1 MVVFRFKHFEVRNEL
16 AAQKVGT
23 DAVLLGAALTLP
35 DTTPQTAGDVQQ
47 ERSDKS
53 EAPRDQGA
61 DLTQIAGDVQQERSD
76 ESEAPGV
83 PGAEPPQT
91 AGDVQHLLDIGT
103 GTGVIALMVAQRLA
117 DRIKSQGMS
126 AEAPGKPS
134 GTQPHFKILAIDIDP
149 AAASEA
155 TANFA
160 ASPWAPSLHA
170 EALSLNDLEKMTR
183 CVEPAMPVLSP
194 FTGEDGP
201 FAGDT
206 KVAESCERRECR
218 LADALDGQRP
228 FPACH
233 DETNPF
239 AGDTKAAPACP
250 EGKHL
255 FAAIF
260 SNPPY
265 FEASLKAPDARR
277 STARHTDTLSYREIC
292 AFAASH
298 LTPDGILSL
307 ILPASEEQPLLR
319 YATSFGLR
327 PFRILRIRTTARKP
341 ASRIIAEFRR
351 TKTSSTSGDTSHA
364 SSSTPINNGR
374 PQNLNALPAEELI
387 LMSGTDRSPAYA
399 ALTKDF
405 YL

>member
-35 DTTPQTAGDVQQ
+35 DEPQQ
-47 ERSDKS
+47 R
-53 EAPRDQGA
+53 
-61 DLTQIAGDVQQERSD
+61 
-76 ESEAPGV
+76 
-83 PGAEPPQT
+83 
-91 AGDVQHLLDIGT
+91 LLDIGT

-170 EALSLNDLEKMTR
+170 EALSLNDLERHLDSLDM
-183 CVEPAMPVLSP
+183 A
-194 FTGEDGP
+194 
-201 FAGDT
+201 
-206 KVAESCERRECR
+206 AESCERRECR
-218 LADALDGQRP
+218 LADAPGGQRP
-228 FPACH
+228 FPAC
-233 DETNPF
+233 
-239 AGDTKAAPACP
+239 P
-250 EGKHL
+250 EEKHP

-327 PFRILRIRTTARKP
+327 PFRILRIHTTARKP

>member
-1 MVVFRFKHFEVRNEL
+1 MEVFRFKRFEVRNEL

-35 DTTPQTAGDVQQ
+35 N
-47 ERSDKS
+47 
-53 EAPRDQGA
+53 
-61 DLTQIAGDVQQERSD
+61 
-76 ESEAPGV
+76 
-83 PGAEPPQT
+83 EPPQT
-91 AGDVQHLLDIGT
+91 AGDVQRLLDIGT
-103 GTGVIALMVAQRLA
+103 GTGVISLMVAQRLA
-117 DRIKSQGMS
+117 DRIKS
-126 AEAPGKPS
+126 P
-134 GTQPHFKILAIDIDP
+134 FKILAIDIDP
-149 AAASEA
+149 AAVSEA
-155 TANFA
+155 SANFA

-170 EALSLNDLEKMTR
+170 EALSLNDLEKMTS

-206 KVAESCERRECR
+206 KAAEPCEGRECR
-218 LADALDGQRP
+218 LADALGGQRP
-228 FPACH
+228 FPAC
-233 DETNPF
+233 
-239 AGDTKAAPACP
+239 P
-250 EGKHL
+250 EEKHL

-319 YATSFGLR
+319 YAASFGLR

-351 TKTSSTSGDTSHA
+351 TKTSN
-364 SSSTPINNGR
+364 TPGNTI
-374 PQNLNALPAEELI
+374 PAEELI

>member
-1 MVVFRFKHFEVRNEL
+1 MKVFRFKRFEVRNEL

-35 DTTPQTAGDVQQ
+35 DTTPQ
-47 ERSDKS
+47 
-53 EAPRDQGA
+53 
-61 DLTQIAGDVQQERSD
+61 I
-76 ESEAPGV
+76 
-83 PGAEPPQT
+83 

-170 EALSLNDLEKMTR
+170 EALSLNDLEKKTR

-206 KVAESCERRECR
+206 KAAESCEGRECR
-218 LADALDGQRP
+218 LADALGGQRP
-228 FPACH
+228 FPAGP
-233 DETNPF
+233 DETNP
-239 AGDTKAAPACP
+239 
-250 EGKHL
+250 

-319 YATSFGLR
+319 YAASFGLR
-327 PFRILRIRTTARKP
+327 PFCILRIRTTARKP

-351 TKTSSTSGDTSHA
+351 TKTSSTSGDTSHTSHA

-374 PQNLNALPAEELI
+374 PKNLNTIPSEELI

>member
-1 MVVFRFKHFEVRNEL
+1 MEVFRFKRFEVRNEL

-23 DAVLLGAALTLP
+23 DAVLLGATLTLP
-35 DTTPQTAGDVQQ
+35 DEPQ
-47 ERSDKS
+47 
-53 EAPRDQGA
+53 
-61 DLTQIAGDVQQERSD
+61 
-76 ESEAPGV
+76 
-83 PGAEPPQT
+83 
-91 AGDVQHLLDIGT
+91 QHLLDIGT

-170 EALSLNDLEKMTR
+170 EALSLNDLERHLDSLDM
-183 CVEPAMPVLSP
+183 A
-194 FTGEDGP
+194 
-201 FAGDT
+201 
-206 KVAESCERRECR
+206 AESCERRECR
-218 LADALDGQRP
+218 LADAHGGQRP
-228 FPACH
+228 FPACP

-239 AGDTKAAPACP
+239 AGDTKATPACT
-250 EGKHL
+250 EEKHL

-265 FEASLKAPDARR
+265 FESSLKAPDARR

-319 YATSFGLR
+319 YAASFGLR

-351 TKTSSTSGDTSHA
+351 TKTSNTPGDTSHASDTRHA

-374 PQNLNALPAEELI
+374 PQNLNTIPAEELI

>member
-1 MVVFRFKHFEVRNEL
+1 MKVFRFKRFEVRNEL

-35 DTTPQTAGDVQQ
+35 DELQ
-47 ERSDKS
+47 
-53 EAPRDQGA
+53 
-61 DLTQIAGDVQQERSD
+61 
-76 ESEAPGV
+76 
-83 PGAEPPQT
+83 
-91 AGDVQHLLDIGT
+91 QHLLDIGT

-117 DRIKSQGMS
+117 DRITS
-126 AEAPGKPS
+126 P
-134 GTQPHFKILAIDIDP
+134 FKILAIDIDP

-170 EALSLNDLEKMTR
+170 EALSLNDLERQLNSLDMAAT
-183 CVEPAMPVLSP
+183 M
-194 FTGEDGP
+194 
-201 FAGDT
+201 
-206 KVAESCERRECR
+206 CERRECR
-218 LADALDGQRP
+218 LADAPGGQRP
-228 FPACH
+228 FPACP
-233 DETNPF
+233 DET
-239 AGDTKAAPACP
+239 
-250 EGKHL
+250 HL

-265 FEASLKAPDARR
+265 FEASLKAPNARR

-319 YATSFGLR
+319 YAASFGLR

-351 TKTSSTSGDTSHA
+351 TKTSSTPGDTSHA
-364 SSSTPINNGR
+364 SSSTPINKGR
-374 PQNLNALPAEELI
+374 PQNLNTIPAEELI

>member
-1 MVVFRFKHFEVRNEL
+1 MEVFRFKRFEVRNEL

-35 DTTPQTAGDVQQ
+35 DTTPQTAGDVRQ
-47 ERSDKS
+47 ERSDES
-53 EAPRDQGA
+53 EAPGDQGA

-76 ESEAPGV
+76 KSEAPGV

-91 AGDVQHLLDIGT
+91 AGDVQRLLDIGT

-126 AEAPGKPS
+126 AEAPGKSS

-149 AAASEA
+149 AAVYEA

-170 EALSLNDLEKMTR
+170 EALSLNDLERHLDSLDMAA
-183 CVEPAMPVLSP
+183 EP
-194 FTGEDGP
+194 
-201 FAGDT
+201 
-206 KVAESCERRECR
+206 CERRECR
-218 LADALDGQRP
+218 LADALGGQRP
-228 FPACH
+228 FPAC
-233 DETNPF
+233 
-239 AGDTKAAPACP
+239 P
-250 EGKHL
+250 EEKHL

-265 FEASLKAPDARR
+265 FESSLKAPDARR

-298 LTPDGILSL
+298 LTPDGFLSL

-319 YATSFGLR
+319 YAASFGLR

-351 TKTSSTSGDTSHA
+351 TKTSSTPGDTSHA

-374 PQNLNALPAEELI
+374 PQNLNTIPSEELI

>member
-1 MVVFRFKHFEVRNEL
+1 MSVFRFKRFEVRNEL

-35 DTTPQTAGDVQQ
+35 DEPQQ
-47 ERSDKS
+47 R
-53 EAPRDQGA
+53 
-61 DLTQIAGDVQQERSD
+61 
-76 ESEAPGV
+76 
-83 PGAEPPQT
+83 
-91 AGDVQHLLDIGT
+91 LLDIGT

-218 LADALDGQRP
+218 LADAPGGQRP
-228 FPACH
+228 FPACP

-239 AGDTKAAPACP
+239 AGDTKVAESCEGRECRLDDALGGQRPFPACP
-250 EGKHL
+250 EEKHL

-319 YATSFGLR
+319 YTASFGLR

-364 SSSTPINNGR
+364 SDTPINNGR
-374 PQNLNALPAEELI
+374 PQNLNALPAKELI

>member
-1 MVVFRFKHFEVRNEL
+1 MEVFRFKRFEVRNEL

-23 DAVLLGAALTLP
+23 DAVLLGAAMTLP
-35 DTTPQTAGDVQQ
+35 DTT
-47 ERSDKS
+47 
-53 EAPRDQGA
+53 
-61 DLTQIAGDVQQERSD
+61 
-76 ESEAPGV
+76 
-83 PGAEPPQT
+83 PQT

-103 GTGVIALMVAQRLA
+103 GTGVIALMAAQRLA
-117 DRIKSQGMS
+117 DHIKSQGMPG
-126 AEAPGKPS
+126 EAPGKPS

-149 AAASEA
+149 AAITEA

-160 ASPWAPSLHA
+160 ASPWAPYLHA
-170 EALSLNDLEKMTR
+170 KALSLNDLERHLDSLDM
-183 CVEPAMPVLSP
+183 A
-194 FTGEDGP
+194 
-201 FAGDT
+201 
-206 KVAESCERRECR
+206 AESCEGRECR
-218 LADALDGQRP
+218 LADAPGGQRP
-228 FPACH
+228 FPAH
-233 DETNPF
+233 PEET
-239 AGDTKAAPACP
+239 
-250 EGKHL
+250 HL

-319 YATSFGLR
+319 YAASFDLR

-351 TKTSSTSGDTSHA
+351 TKTSSTPGDTSHA
-364 SSSTPINNGR
+364 SSTPINNGR
-374 PQNLNALPAEELI
+374 PQNLNTIPSEELI

>member
-35 DTTPQTAGDVQQ
+35 DEPQQ
-47 ERSDKS
+47 R
-53 EAPRDQGA
+53 
-61 DLTQIAGDVQQERSD
+61 
-76 ESEAPGV
+76 
-83 PGAEPPQT
+83 
-91 AGDVQHLLDIGT
+91 LLDIGT

-218 LADALDGQRP
+218 LADAPGGQRP
-228 FPACH
+228 FPACP

-239 AGDTKAAPACP
+239 AGDTKVAESC
-250 EGKHL
+250 EG
-255 FAAIF
+255 
-260 SNPPY
+260 
-265 FEASLKAPDARR
+265 R
-277 STARHTDTLSYREIC
+277 
-292 AFAASH
+292 
-298 LTPDGILSL
+298 
-307 ILPASEEQPLLR
+307 
-319 YATSFGLR
+319 
-327 PFRILRIRTTARKP
+327 
-341 ASRIIAEFRR
+341 
-351 TKTSSTSGDTSHA
+351 
-364 SSSTPINNGR
+364 
-374 PQNLNALPAEELI
+374 
-387 LMSGTDRSPAYA
+387 
-399 ALTKDF
+399 
-405 YL
+405 

>member
-1 MVVFRFKHFEVRNEL
+1 MEVFRFKRFEVRNEL

-35 DTTPQTAGDVQQ
+35 NEPPQTAEDVRQ

-53 EAPRDQGA
+53 EAP
-61 DLTQIAGDVQQERSD
+61 
-76 ESEAPGV
+76 GV
-83 PGAEPPQT
+83 LGAEPPQT

-117 DRIKSQGMS
+117 DRIKS
-126 AEAPGKPS
+126 P
-134 GTQPHFKILAIDIDP
+134 FKILAIDIDP

-170 EALSLNDLEKMTR
+170 EAFSLNDLEKMTR

-206 KVAESCERRECR
+206 KVAESCESRECR
-218 LADALDGQRP
+218 LADAPGGQRP
-228 FPACH
+228 FPACP
-233 DETNPF
+233 DETNP
-239 AGDTKAAPACP
+239 
-250 EGKHL
+250 

-265 FEASLKAPDARR
+265 FESSLKAPDARR

-319 YATSFGLR
+319 YAASFGLR

-351 TKTSSTSGDTSHA
+351 TKTSSTPGDTSHTSDTGDTSHA
-364 SSSTPINNGR
+364 NSTPINNGR

>member
-1 MVVFRFKHFEVRNEL
+1 MKVFRFKRFEVRNEL

-35 DTTPQTAGDVQQ
+35 DTTTQTAGDVQQ
-47 ERSDKS
+47 ERSDK
-53 EAPRDQGA
+53 
-61 DLTQIAGDVQQERSD
+61 
-76 ESEAPGV
+76 SEAPGV

-91 AGDVQHLLDIGT
+91 AGDVQRLLDIGT

-194 FTGEDGP
+194 FMGKDGP

-206 KVAESCERRECR
+206 KVAESCEGRECR
-218 LADALDGQRP
+218 LADALGGQRP
-228 FPACH
+228 FPACT
-233 DETNPF
+233 DET
-239 AGDTKAAPACP
+239 
-250 EGKHL
+250 HL

-265 FEASLKAPDARR
+265 FESSLKAPDARR
-277 STARHTDTLSYREIC
+277 STARHTNTLSFREIC

>member
-1 MVVFRFKHFEVRNEL
+1 MSVFRFKRFEVRNEL

-35 DTTPQTAGDVQQ
+35 NEPQ
-47 ERSDKS
+47 
-53 EAPRDQGA
+53 
-61 DLTQIAGDVQQERSD
+61 
-76 ESEAPGV
+76 
-83 PGAEPPQT
+83 
-91 AGDVQHLLDIGT
+91 QHLLDIGT
-103 GTGVIALMVAQRLA
+103 GTGVISLMVAQRLA

-126 AEAPGKPS
+126 AEVLGKSS

-149 AAASEA
+149 AAVSEA

-206 KVAESCERRECR
+206 KVAESCEGRECR
-218 LADALDGQRP
+218 LADAPGGQRP
-228 FPACH
+228 FPACP

-239 AGDTKAAPACP
+239 AGDTKATPARP
-250 EGKHL
+250 DETHL

-319 YATSFGLR
+319 YAASFGLR

-351 TKTSSTSGDTSHA
+351 TKTSSTPGDTSHTSDTGDTSHA
-364 SSSTPINNGR
+364 NSTPINNGR

>member
-1 MVVFRFKHFEVRNEL
+1 MEVFRFKRFEVRNEL

-35 DTTPQTAGDVQQ
+35 D
-47 ERSDKS
+47 
-53 EAPRDQGA
+53 
-61 DLTQIAGDVQQERSD
+61 
-76 ESEAPGV
+76 
-83 PGAEPPQT
+83 EPPQT

-134 GTQPHFKILAIDIDP
+134 GTQPHFKILAIDIDT

-170 EALSLNDLEKMTR
+170 EALSLNDLERQLNSLDMAAT
-183 CVEPAMPVLSP
+183 M
-194 FTGEDGP
+194 
-201 FAGDT
+201 
-206 KVAESCERRECR
+206 CERRECR
-218 LADALDGQRP
+218 LADALGGQRP
-228 FPACH
+228 FPACP
-233 DETNPF
+233 DET
-239 AGDTKAAPACP
+239 
-250 EGKHL
+250 HL

-265 FEASLKAPDARR
+265 FESSLKAPDARR

-298 LTPDGILSL
+298 LTPGGILSL

-319 YATSFGLR
+319 YAASFGLR

-364 SSSTPINNGR
+364 SDTSHTSHASSILIPLKVKGPMWSIPTRCATNAA
-374 PQNLNALPAEELI
+374 PQITEPRSSSKLP
-387 LMSGTDRSPAYA
+387 R
-399 ALTKDF
+399 KDLRF
-405 YL
+405 T

>member
-1 MVVFRFKHFEVRNEL
+1 MEVFRFKRFEVRNEL

-35 DTTPQTAGDVQQ
+35 DTTPQTARDV
-47 ERSDKS
+47 R
-53 EAPRDQGA
+53 
-61 DLTQIAGDVQQERSD
+61 QERSD

-83 PGAEPPQT
+83 PGAEPPQI

-103 GTGVIALMVAQRLA
+103 GTGVISLMVAQRLA

-134 GTQPHFKILAIDIDP
+134 GTQPPFKILAIDIDP

-170 EALSLNDLEKMTR
+170 KPLSLNDLEKMTS

-218 LADALDGQRP
+218 LADALGGQRP
-228 FPACH
+228 FPACP
-233 DETNPF
+233 DETN
-239 AGDTKAAPACP
+239 T
-250 EGKHL
+250 

-319 YATSFGLR
+319 YAASFGLR
-327 PFRILRIRTTARKP
+327 PFRILRIRTTTRKP

-351 TKTSSTSGDTSHA
+351 TKTSSTPGDTSDTSHA

-374 PQNLNALPAEELI
+374 PQNLNTLSSEELI

>member
-1 MVVFRFKHFEVRNEL
+1 MEVFRFKRFEVRNEL

-23 DAVLLGAALTLP
+23 DAVLLGATLTLP
-35 DTTPQTAGDVQQ
+35 DEPPQTAGDVRQ
-47 ERSDKS
+47 ERSDK
-53 EAPRDQGA
+53 
-61 DLTQIAGDVQQERSD
+61 
-76 ESEAPGV
+76 SEAPGV

-91 AGDVQHLLDIGT
+91 AGDVQRLLDIGT

-134 GTQPHFKILAIDIDP
+134 GTQPHFNILAIDIDP
-149 AAASEA
+149 AAVSEA

-170 EALSLNDLEKMTR
+170 EALSLNDLERHLDSLDM
-183 CVEPAMPVLSP
+183 A
-194 FTGEDGP
+194 
-201 FAGDT
+201 
-206 KVAESCERRECR
+206 AESCEGRECR
-218 LADALDGQRP
+218 LADAPGGQRPFPANPEEKHLFAGDTKAAEPCEGRECRLADAPGGQRP
-228 FPACH
+228 FPACP
-233 DETNPF
+233 DETHP
-239 AGDTKAAPACP
+239 
-250 EGKHL
+250 

-298 LTPDGILSL
+298 LTPGGILSL

-319 YATSFGLR
+319 YAASFGLR

-351 TKTSSTSGDTSHA
+351 TKTSSTPGDTSHA

-374 PQNLNALPAEELI
+374 PQNLNTIPSEELI
-387 LMSGTDRSPAYA
+387 LMSGTDRSSAYA

>member
-1 MVVFRFKHFEVRNEL
+1 MEVFRFKRFEVRNEL

-35 DTTPQTAGDVQQ
+35 D
-47 ERSDKS
+47 
-53 EAPRDQGA
+53 
-61 DLTQIAGDVQQERSD
+61 
-76 ESEAPGV
+76 
-83 PGAEPPQT
+83 EPPQT
-91 AGDVQHLLDIGT
+91 AGDVQRLLDIGT

-134 GTQPHFKILAIDIDP
+134 GTQPHFKILAIDIDT

-170 EALSLNDLEKMTR
+170 EALSLNDLERHLDSLDM
-183 CVEPAMPVLSP
+183 A
-194 FTGEDGP
+194 
-201 FAGDT
+201 
-206 KVAESCERRECR
+206 AESCERRECR
-218 LADALDGQRP
+218 LADAPGGQRP
-228 FPACH
+228 FPAC
-233 DETNPF
+233 
-239 AGDTKAAPACP
+239 P
-250 EGKHL
+250 EEKHP

-265 FEASLKAPDARR
+265 FESSLKAPDARR

-298 LTPDGILSL
+298 LTPGGILSL

-327 PFRILRIRTTARKP
+327 PFRILRIHTTARKP

-364 SSSTPINNGR
+364 SDTSHTSHASSSTPINNGR
-374 PQNLNALPAEELI
+374 PKNLNTIPSEELI

>member
-1 MVVFRFKHFEVRNEL
+1 MEVFRFKRFEVRNEL

-35 DTTPQTAGDVQQ
+35 DEPQQ
-47 ERSDKS
+47 R
-53 EAPRDQGA
+53 
-61 DLTQIAGDVQQERSD
+61 
-76 ESEAPGV
+76 
-83 PGAEPPQT
+83 
-91 AGDVQHLLDIGT
+91 LLDIGT

-228 FPACH
+228 FPACP
-233 DETNPF
+233 DETNP
-239 AGDTKAAPACP
+239 
-250 EGKHL
+250 

-319 YATSFGLR
+319 YAASFGLR

-351 TKTSSTSGDTSHA
+351 TKTSSTPGDTSHA
-364 SSSTPINNGR
+364 SDTGDTSHANSTPINNGR

>member
-1 MVVFRFKHFEVRNEL
+1 MEVFRFKRFEVRNEL

-35 DTTPQTAGDVQQ
+35 NEPQ
-47 ERSDKS
+47 
-53 EAPRDQGA
+53 
-61 DLTQIAGDVQQERSD
+61 
-76 ESEAPGV
+76 
-83 PGAEPPQT
+83 
-91 AGDVQHLLDIGT
+91 QHLLDIGT

-117 DRIKSQGMS
+117 DRIKS
-126 AEAPGKPS
+126 P
-134 GTQPHFKILAIDIDP
+134 FKILAIDIDP

-170 EALSLNDLEKMTR
+170 KALSLNDLERHLDSLDMAAESCEGR
-183 CVEPAMPVLSP
+183 ECRLADAPGGQRPFPACPNETHL
-194 FTGEDGP
+194 

-206 KVAESCERRECR
+206 KAAEPCERRECR
-218 LADALDGQRP
+218 LADALGGQRP
-228 FPACH
+228 FPACP
-233 DETNPF
+233 DETNP
-239 AGDTKAAPACP
+239 
-250 EGKHL
+250 

-319 YATSFGLR
+319 YAASFGLR

-351 TKTSSTSGDTSHA
+351 TKTSSP
-364 SSSTPINNGR
+364 PINNGR
-374 PQNLNALPAEELI
+374 PQNLNTISAEELI

>member
-1 MVVFRFKHFEVRNEL
+1 MEVFRFKRFEVRNEL

-35 DTTPQTAGDVQQ
+35 DEPQ
-47 ERSDKS
+47 
-53 EAPRDQGA
+53 
-61 DLTQIAGDVQQERSD
+61 
-76 ESEAPGV
+76 
-83 PGAEPPQT
+83 
-91 AGDVQHLLDIGT
+91 QHLLDIGT

-134 GTQPHFKILAIDIDP
+134 GAHPHFKILAIDIDP
-149 AAASEA
+149 AAVSEA

-206 KVAESCERRECR
+206 KVAESCEGRECR
-218 LADALDGQRP
+218 LADAPGGQRP
-228 FPACH
+228 FPACP
-233 DETNPF
+233 DETNP
-239 AGDTKAAPACP
+239 
-250 EGKHL
+250 

-298 LTPDGILSL
+298 LTPEGILSL

-327 PFRILRIRTTARKP
+327 PFRILRIHTTARKP

-351 TKTSSTSGDTSHA
+351 TKTSSTPGDTSHA

-374 PQNLNALPAEELI
+374 PQNLNTILAEELI

>member
-1 MVVFRFKHFEVRNEL
+1 MEVFRFKRFEVRNEL

-35 DTTPQTAGDVQQ
+35 DTTPQTAGDVRQ
-47 ERSDKS
+47 ERSDK
-53 EAPRDQGA
+53 
-61 DLTQIAGDVQQERSD
+61 
-76 ESEAPGV
+76 SEAPGV

-103 GTGVIALMVAQRLA
+103 GTGVIALMAAQRLA
-117 DRIKSQGMS
+117 DHIKSQGMPG
-126 AEAPGKPS
+126 EAPGKPS

-149 AAASEA
+149 AAITEAS
-155 TANFA
+155 ANFA

-170 EALSLNDLEKMTR
+170 KALSLNDLEKMTR

-206 KVAESCERRECR
+206 KAAESCERRECR
-218 LADALDGQRP
+218 LVDALGGQRP
-228 FPACH
+228 FPAC
-233 DETNPF
+233 
-239 AGDTKAAPACP
+239 P
-250 EGKHL
+250 EEKHL

-298 LTPDGILSL
+298 LTPDGTLSL

-319 YATSFGLR
+319 YAASFGLR
-327 PFRILRIRTTARKP
+327 SFRILRIRTTARKVP
-341 ASRIIAEFRR
+341 SRIIAEFCREGRTPRR
-351 TKTSSTSGDTSHA
+351 TPDSPS
-364 SSSTPINNGR
+364 
-374 PQNLNALPAEELI
+374 ELI
-387 LMSGTDRSPAYA
+387 LMNGTDRTPAYA

>member
-1 MVVFRFKHFEVRNEL
+1 MGVFRFKRFEVRNEL

-35 DTTPQTAGDVQQ
+35 DTTPQIAGDVQQ
-47 ERSDKS
+47 ERSDK
-53 EAPRDQGA
+53 
-61 DLTQIAGDVQQERSD
+61 
-76 ESEAPGV
+76 SEAPGV

-117 DRIKSQGMS
+117 DRIKS
-126 AEAPGKPS
+126 P
-134 GTQPHFKILAIDIDP
+134 FKILAIDIDP
-149 AAASEA
+149 AATSEA

-170 EALSLNDLEKMTR
+170 KALSLNDLEKMTS

-206 KVAESCERRECR
+206 KVAESCEGRECR
-218 LADALDGQRP
+218 LADALGGQRP
-228 FPACH
+228 FHARP
-233 DETNPF
+233 DETN
-239 AGDTKAAPACP
+239 T
-250 EGKHL
+250 

-265 FEASLKAPDARR
+265 FESSLKAPDARR

-319 YATSFGLR
+319 YAASFGLR

-351 TKTSSTSGDTSHA
+351 TKTSSTPG
-364 SSSTPINNGR
+364 NNTI
-374 PQNLNALPAEELI
+374 PSEELI

>member
-1 MVVFRFKHFEVRNEL
+1 MEVFRFKRFEVRNEL

-35 DTTPQTAGDVQQ
+35 DTTPQTAGDV
-47 ERSDKS
+47 R
-53 EAPRDQGA
+53 
-61 DLTQIAGDVQQERSD
+61 
-76 ESEAPGV
+76 
-83 PGAEPPQT
+83 
-91 AGDVQHLLDIGT
+91 HLLDIGT

-134 GTQPHFKILAIDIDP
+134 GTQPPFKILAIDIDP

-170 EALSLNDLEKMTR
+170 EALSLNDLERQLNSLDMATT
-183 CVEPAMPVLSP
+183 M
-194 FTGEDGP
+194 
-201 FAGDT
+201 
-206 KVAESCERRECR
+206 CEGRECR
-218 LADALDGQRP
+218 LADAPGGQRP
-228 FPACH
+228 FPACPE
-233 DETNPF
+233 ETN
-239 AGDTKAAPACP
+239 T
-250 EGKHL
+250 

-319 YATSFGLR
+319 YAASFGLR

-351 TKTSSTSGDTSHA
+351 TKTSSTPGDTSHA

-374 PQNLNALPAEELI
+374 PQNLNTIPAEELI

>member
-1 MVVFRFKHFEVRNEL
+1 MEVFRFKRFEVRNEL

-23 DAVLLGAALTLP
+23 DAVLLGATLTLP
-35 DTTPQTAGDVQQ
+35 DEPPQTAGDVRQ

-53 EAPRDQGA
+53 EAPGDQGA
-61 DLTQIAGDVQQERSD
+61 ELTQIAGDVRQERSD
-76 ESEAPGV
+76 KSEAPGV

-117 DRIKSQGMS
+117 DRIKS
-126 AEAPGKPS
+126 P
-134 GTQPHFKILAIDIDP
+134 FKILAIDIDP
-149 AAASEA
+149 AAVSEA

-170 EALSLNDLEKMTR
+170 EALSLNDLERHLDSLDM
-183 CVEPAMPVLSP
+183 
-194 FTGEDGP
+194 
-201 FAGDT
+201 
-206 KVAESCERRECR
+206 VAESCERRECR
-218 LADALDGQRP
+218 LADALGGQRP
-228 FPACH
+228 FPANPEEKH
-233 DETNPF
+233 PF
-239 AGDTKAAPACP
+239 AGDTKAAESCERRECRLADALGGQRPFPACP
-250 EGKHL
+250 DETHL

-319 YATSFGLR
+319 YAASFGLR

-351 TKTSSTSGDTSHA
+351 TKTSSTPGDTSHA

-374 PQNLNALPAEELI
+374 PQNLNTIPSEELI
-387 LMSGTDRSPAYA
+387 LMSGTDRSSAYA

>member
-1 MVVFRFKHFEVRNEL
+1 MKVFRFKRFEIRNEL

-35 DTTPQTAGDVQQ
+35 DTTPQTAGDVQ
-47 ERSDKS
+47 R
-53 EAPRDQGA
+53 
-61 DLTQIAGDVQQERSD
+61 
-76 ESEAPGV
+76 
-83 PGAEPPQT
+83 
-91 AGDVQHLLDIGT
+91 LLDIGT

-149 AAASEA
+149 AAVSEA

-170 EALSLNDLEKMTR
+170 EALSLNDLERHLDSLDMAAESCER
-183 CVEPAMPVLSP
+183 RECRLADALGGQRPFPACPDETS
-194 FTGEDGP
+194 P

-218 LADALDGQRP
+218 LADAPGGQRP
-228 FPACH
+228 FPAC
-233 DETNPF
+233 
-239 AGDTKAAPACP
+239 P
-250 EGKHL
+250 EEKHL

-307 ILPASEEQPLLR
+307 ILPASEEQSLLR
-319 YATSFGLR
+319 YAASFGLR

-351 TKTSSTSGDTSHA
+351 TKTSSTPGDTSHASDTGDTSHA

-374 PQNLNALPAEELI
+374 PQNLNTIPAEELI

>member
-1 MVVFRFKHFEVRNEL
+1 MEVFRFKRFEVRNEL

-35 DTTPQTAGDVQQ
+35 D
-47 ERSDKS
+47 
-53 EAPRDQGA
+53 
-61 DLTQIAGDVQQERSD
+61 
-76 ESEAPGV
+76 
-83 PGAEPPQT
+83 EPPQT

-134 GTQPHFKILAIDIDP
+134 GTQPHFKILAIDIDT

-170 EALSLNDLEKMTR
+170 EALSLNDLERQLNSLDMAAT
-183 CVEPAMPVLSP
+183 M
-194 FTGEDGP
+194 
-201 FAGDT
+201 
-206 KVAESCERRECR
+206 CERRECR
-218 LADALDGQRP
+218 LADALGGQRP
-228 FPACH
+228 FPACP
-233 DETNPF
+233 DET
-239 AGDTKAAPACP
+239 
-250 EGKHL
+250 HL

-265 FEASLKAPDARR
+265 FESSLKAPDARR

-298 LTPDGILSL
+298 LTPGGILSL

-319 YATSFGLR
+319 YAASFGLR

-341 ASRIIAEFRR
+341 ASRIIEEFRR

-364 SSSTPINNGR
+364 SDTSHTSHASSSTPINNGR
-374 PQNLNALPAEELI
+374 PKNLNTIPSEELI

>member
-35 DTTPQTAGDVQQ
+35 DEPQQ
-47 ERSDKS
+47 R
-53 EAPRDQGA
+53 
-61 DLTQIAGDVQQERSD
+61 
-76 ESEAPGV
+76 
-83 PGAEPPQT
+83 
-91 AGDVQHLLDIGT
+91 LLDIGT

-170 EALSLNDLEKMTR
+170 EALSLNDLERHLDSLDMAAT
-183 CVEPAMPVLSP
+183 M
-194 FTGEDGP
+194 
-201 FAGDT
+201 
-206 KVAESCERRECR
+206 CERRECR
-218 LADALDGQRP
+218 LADAPGGQRP
-228 FPACH
+228 F
-233 DETNPF
+233 
-239 AGDTKAAPACP
+239 PACP

>member
-1 MVVFRFKHFEVRNEL
+1 MEVFRFKRFEVRNEL

-35 DTTPQTAGDVQQ
+35 DEPPQTAGDVRQ

-53 EAPRDQGA
+53 EAP
-61 DLTQIAGDVQQERSD
+61 
-76 ESEAPGV
+76 GV
-83 PGAEPPQT
+83 PWAEPPQT
-91 AGDVQHLLDIGT
+91 AGDVQRLLDIGT

-170 EALSLNDLEKMTR
+170 EALSLNDLEKMTS

-218 LADALDGQRP
+218 LADALGGQRP
-228 FPACH
+228 I
-233 DETNPF
+233 
-239 AGDTKAAPACP
+239 PACP
-250 EGKHL
+250 DETHL

-319 YATSFGLR
+319 YAASFGLR

-351 TKTSSTSGDTSHA
+351 TKTSSTPGDTSHA

-374 PQNLNALPAEELI
+374 PQNLNTIPAEELI

>member
-1 MVVFRFKHFEVRNEL
+1 MSVFRFKHFEVRNEL

-35 DTTPQTAGDVQQ
+35 DEPQ
-47 ERSDKS
+47 
-53 EAPRDQGA
+53 
-61 DLTQIAGDVQQERSD
+61 
-76 ESEAPGV
+76 
-83 PGAEPPQT
+83 
-91 AGDVQHLLDIGT
+91 QHLLDIGT

-170 EALSLNDLEKMTR
+170 KALSLNDLERHLDSLDMAAESCERRECRLADAPGGQRPFPACTDETNPFAGDTK
-183 CVEPAMPVLSP
+183 VEESCEGRECRLTDAPGGQRPFPACPDE
-194 FTGEDGP
+194 TNP

-218 LADALDGQRP
+218 LADAPGGQRP
-228 FPACH
+228 FPACP
-233 DETNPF
+233 DETNP
-239 AGDTKAAPACP
+239 
-250 EGKHL
+250 

-319 YATSFGLR
+319 YAASFGLR

-351 TKTSSTSGDTSHA
+351 AKTTI
-364 SSSTPINNGR
+364 TPNN
-374 PQNLNALPAEELI
+374 NTLPAEELI